1 MRTIGRYV
9 IVILILSRS
18 VMLFATQEERPKA
31 ENPKAEAQ
39 VQKDTSEKESPE
51 TVPTEESGS
60 RNRAG
65 ENLLGQTDTSK
76 GEGRRNENVQI
87 NLLDTNAV
95 RELNVRVGTTAT
107 IVQEFV
113 PERGYWAAE
122 YGTPPRN
129 PIRAQLQQGSG
140 VHGSLFWNHNNSIFS
155 ARSFFQVGP
164 VKPAR
169 QNEFGATL
177 GMPLWEGAFFTFR
190 GSEDK
195 SRGNVN
201 GNILIPLPE
210 ERTPLAADPATRAIV
225 QTLLDAYPNVLP
237 NRTDQAAR
245 ALNTN
250 SLQSVDTNVT
260 NGQLS
265 QKLGTRDAVM
275 FRYNFT
281 GQTVSAFQFLKGQN
295 PNTDN
300 KSHGARIT
308 WNRVLSPATVLD
320 FSAAFDRQ
328 GTLLTAT
335 SDAVGP
341 VYMNGLTQL
350 GPQSSSIPIDRAINR
365 FHYNASIQHNRGS
378 HVFSAGFGITRQQY
392 NGYESEEVRRTLNFS
407 NDFGRD
413 TITNLRMGTPSSY
426 SVGLG
431 DIYRG
436 FRNWELPAYAGDHW
450 RASNKL
456 TLSYAVRWEPWTRP
470 VEVMNRSRLPF
481 GSDWNNLGGNF
492 GFAYRLGPGVVRSA
506 FAVLHGQLYPVGY
519 GQDRFNGPDHVFI
532 SVEAPDL
539 VNPLRGLSAADLRG
553 GGRTMR
559 FDIDPNLVTPYSYQY
574 NLSWENEIA
583 RGWKVQL
590 GYVGS
595 RTVKLYTVYQLNRA
609 RPVDGIP
616 FTTATTNDRRPDKS
630 QYRRFYTSNGSRAYF
645 DAGRITLTTPRWQG
659 GTISASY
666 WFSKSIDLGTDYSVT
681 GGGQERWRSSQT
693 EWDYA
698 KDQNGLSNFDQ
709 PHAFL
714 LQGAWSTGH
723 ANGHWL
729 GRLYRNWDL
738 TSVFLLKSGTP
749 FTVDA
754 GSDGP
759 GFGNVDGSSGD
770 RPMVVDPSVLGR
782 TIGNPNTSVQLL
794 PRSAFR
800 FIRAPMEMA
809 GNLGRNTFRK
819 GKIANLNASLGRTWT
834 LPGDWNMTIRAEAIN
849 LSNTPQ
855 FAEPGI
861 NLTAPNFG
869 QITNTLN
876 DGRTFRFLLRLGF

>member
-1 MRTIGRYV
+1 MRVLTPYIAA
-9 IVILILSRS
+9 ILMLSGP
-18 VMLFATQEERPKA
+18 VMLFAAQGEI
-31 ENPKAEAQ
+31 PKAEAQ
-39 VQKDTSEKESPE
+39 VQKDTSEKLPPE
-51 TVPTEESGS
+51 AVPTEESDG

-65 ENLLGQTDTSK
+65 ENLLGQADTSK
-76 GEGRRNENVQI
+76 GEARRNENVQI

-107 IVQEFV
+107 IVEEFV
-113 PERGYWAAE
+113 AERGYWATE
-122 YGTPPRN
+122 YGTAPRN
-129 PIRAQLQQGSG
+129 PIRAQRQQGSG
-140 VHGSLFWNHNNSIFS
+140 VHGSLFWNHNNSVFS

-169 QNEFGATL
+169 DNQYGATL
-177 GMPLWEGAFFTFR
+177 GMQLWDGGYFTFSGSQDKNR
-190 GSEDK
+190 GY
-195 SRGNVN
+195 VN
-201 GNILIPLPE
+201 GNVLIPLPE
-210 ERTPLAADPATRAIV
+210 ERTPLARDPATRAIV
-225 QTLLDAYPNVLP
+225 QTFLDVYPNVPP

-250 SLQSVDTNVT
+250 SLQSVNTNLA

-265 QKLGTRDAVM
+265 QKLGTRDAIM

-281 GQTVSAFQFLKGQN
+281 AQQVDAFQFIKGQN

-341 VYMNGLTQL
+341 IYMNGLTVL

-365 FHYNASIQHNRGS
+365 FHYNASMQQSRGA
-378 HVFSAGFGITRQQY
+378 HVFSAGFGVTRQQY
-392 NGYESEEVRRTLNFS
+392 NGYEAEEVRRTLNFS

-413 TITNLRMGTPSSY
+413 AITNLRLGTPSSY

-431 DIYRG
+431 DIYRA

-450 RASNKL
+450 RLSSKL

-470 VEVMNRSRLPF
+470 VEVRNRSRLRF
-481 GSDWNNLGGNF
+481 DSDWNNIGGSF

-506 FAVLHGQLYPVGY
+506 FGVLHGQLYPVGY
-519 GQDRFNGPDHVFI
+519 GQDRFNGTDHVFV
-532 SVEAPDL
+532 SVDAPDL
-539 VNPLRGLSAADLRG
+539 VNPLSGVSAVDLTG

-559 FDIDPNLVTPYSYQY
+559 FDIDPNLATPYSYQY
-574 NLSWENEIA
+574 NLSWENEFA
-583 RGWKVQL
+583 GGWKMQL

-609 RPVDGIP
+609 GPVDGIP
-616 FTTATTNDRRPDKS
+616 FSTATINERRPDPS
-630 QYRRFYTSNGSRAYF
+630 EYRRFYTSNGSRAYF
-645 DAGRITLTTPRWQG
+645 DAARITLTTPRWQG
-659 GTISASY
+659 GTVTTSY
-666 WFSKSIDLGTDYSVT
+666 WFSKSIDQGTDYAVT

-693 EWDYA
+693 EWDYT
-698 KDQNGLSNFDQ
+698 KDQKGLSNFDQ

-714 LQGAWSTGH
+714 LQGAWSTGR
-723 ANGHWL
+723 GGVGRL
-729 GRLYRNWDL
+729 GRLLRNWDM
-738 TSVFLLKSGTP
+738 TSVLLLKSGTP
-749 FTVDA
+749 FTVEA

-770 RPMVVDPSVLGR
+770 RPYVIDPSVLGR
-782 TIGNPNTSVQLL
+782 TIGNPDTSVRML

-800 FIRAPMEMA
+800 FIRAPVEMA

-834 LPGDWNMTIRAEAIN
+834 LPRDWNMTIRAEAIN

-855 FAEPGI
+855 FAEPGL